1 MAQPRRVLT
10 AAAQR
15 YTAQLAAS
23 RATPA
28 DGAWQNAAINAYRTV
43 PEIRFVARWVGGA
56 MSQAS
61 LFAGRPGPDN
71 SVEPL
76 PEDHPASEI
85 VAQIAGGPSGQPDFL
100 GAFGPHLT
108 VTGEAWTLVTPV
120 LDRVTGQP
128 ASYDWRVLSTQE
140 VTAERGRLT
149 VQYDGVEVVVPAYD
163 EDNPDDTNPVAFRV
177 WEPDPFM
184 HRDADSAIKSSLG
197 LIEELNLLSLAI
209 QAIAR
214 SRTTGR
220 GILLVPKG
228 TRFPTQQG
236 TVGDAEDDLLD
247 VFMEVASTAIREPG
261 SAAATVPIVLE
272 VPADV
277 IGEVRHLTLDSEFDA
292 FAQRLREELRE
303 RIAIGMDVPKE
314 VITGFSTAS
323 HWNVW
328 SIKGD
333 AIQTA
338 VEPKLATVCHA
349 LTTAWLRPAM
359 DARRLEDADEVLVWY
374 DTANLRTA
382 TNKAAIALEAYGAGI
397 ISGQAARRETGFT
410 EADAPGAEQVPPE
423 PAADRPALPVAET
436 EAMPP
441 EPSASVQ
448 LAKRDPD
455 PVLCAAL
462 DMAVHS
468 ALTRVGERMLNRPVC
483 PRTERDA
490 AQAVPAAD
498 RYRAYHVDE
507 REIEA
512 WGLLEGAWS
521 GVPEVAGRSGAAPG
535 ALTKALDQYV
545 TTLLTTQTP
554 HRYDNVVTLV
564 RQTTGGPR

>member
-23 RATPA
+23 RAIPA
-28 DGAWQNAAINAYRTV
+28 DGSWQPAAINAYRTV
-43 PEIRFVARWVGGA
+43 PEIRFVARWIGSA
-56 MSQAS
+56 MSQAT

-71 SVEPL
+71 SIAPL
-76 PEDHPASEI
+76 PDDHPASEI
-85 VAQIAGGPSGQPDFL
+85 VAQIAGGVSGQPDFL

-108 VTGEAWTLVTPV
+108 VTGEAWTLVSPV
-120 LDRVTGQP
+120 IDAVTGQP
-128 ASYDWRVLSTQE
+128 SSYEWRVLSTQE
-140 VTAERGRLT
+140 VRPERGRLT
-149 VQYDGVEVVVPAYD
+149 VQKDGVEVVIPAYD
-163 EDNPDDTNPVAFRV
+163 EDDPDDTNPVAFRV

-214 SRTTGR
+214 SRITGR

-277 IGEVRHLTLDSEFDA
+277 IGEVRHLTLDSEFDTM
-292 FAQRLREELRE
+292 AQQLRGELRE

-314 VITGFSTAS
+314 IITGLSDAS

-349 LTTAWLRPAM
+349 LTTAWLRPAL
-359 DARRLEDADEVLVWY
+359 DARRVPDADDVLVWY
-374 DTANLRTA
+374 DTASLRTA
-382 TNKAAIALEAYGAGI
+382 TNKAAIALEAYQAGL

-410 EADAPGAEQVPPE
+410 EADAPGAGTAPVE
-423 PAADRPALPVAET
+423 PAAGRPALPVAET
-436 EAMPP
+436 EAMPA
-441 EPSASVQ
+441 EPSASA
-448 LAKRDPD
+448 LPGPD
-455 PVLCAAL
+455 AALCAAL
-462 DMAVHS
+462 DVAVNS

-483 PRTERDA
+483 PRAEREA
-490 AQAVPAAD
+490 AQSVPAAQ
-498 RYRAYHVDE
+498 RYRVYRVNE
-507 REIEA
+507 REVEA

-521 GVPEVAGRSGAAPG
+521 GVPEVAVRSGAAPG
-535 ALTKALDQYV
+535 ALTAALDRYV
-545 TTLLTTQTP
+545 IALLTTQTP
-554 HRYDNVVTLV
+554 HTYDNVVTLV
-564 RQTTGGPR
+564 RQAGAGR